1 MCYAKGVT
9 RVLALPLFVFFLA
22 AAVVRAGDQPGYEFL
37 LRSGNFELYQKK
49 SIGDAD
55 LIAFRG
61 IGVIEATPIEVATV
75 VLDREHRPEWMHETY
90 GLRTVRVI
98 RPGRF
103 VEYCGIKT
111 PFIIK
116 NRDFV
121 IETTVEVDP
130 TRTKILIVSKSVV
143 DPDAPETSAVR
154 GQMNEGRFTI
164 EPGPVAG
171 TTRITAD
178 MDVDPK
184 GTCPRWI
191 VNRYQRNWP
200 GGMFHAMRGFLAR
213 KVATLPEDLKPLFAA
228 PTPTSAKK

>member
-1 MCYAKGVT
+1 MIRPLAFA
-9 RVLALPLFVFFLA
+9 VLVSLLSAPLARA
-22 AAVVRAGDQPGYEFL
+22 ADQPGYDFV
-37 LRSGNFELYQKK
+37 LRSGNFELYQKT

-61 IGVIEATPIEVATV
+61 IGVIEATPVEVATA
-75 VLDREHRPEWMHETY
+75 VLDREHRPEWMHDTY
-90 GLRTVRVI
+90 GLRTVRVN
-98 RPGRF
+98 RPGQF
-103 VEYCGIKT
+103 VEYCAIKT

-121 IETTVEVDP
+121 IETTVDVDP

-184 GTCPRWI
+184 GSCPRWI
-191 VNRYQRNWP
+191 VNKYQRNWP

-213 KVATLPEDLKPLFAA
+213 KVATLPEDLKPLFAPA
-228 PTPTSAKK
+228 VPRKP